1 MPAVRRIGVVAE
13 QRGVPAVIAV
23 TRSGGGPENPGGLNT
38 VVMKA
43 VERAIYTPDRIRRLV
58 SGVPFFNEILRQDA
72 AQFDVLLE
80 RCELLEAGSGDVVI
94 RQGGSDSGLY
104 FLLRGQ
110 LAVLADASPGP
121 GTAPKVL
128 NHISPGEVFG
138 TLSMLR
144 DTPRT
149 ATICVDAATR
159 EAVLARIDFVF
170 FSNITDF
177 SVFTLPTKL
186 AFYHMV
192 VHNIRWTLEVNRMQE
207 PHHEV
212 VSLLRKVPVF
222 SGERG
227 SQAELVALHQQAHI
241 LADLL
246 CRWNGTPASTG
257 ALG

>member
-1 MPAVRRIGVVAE
+1 
-13 QRGVPAVIAV
+13 
-23 TRSGGGPENPGGLNT
+23 
-38 VVMKA
+38 MKA
-43 VERAIYTPDRIRRLV
+43 VDRAVYTADRIRRLV
-58 SGVPFFNEILRQDA
+58 SGVPFFNEVLRQDA

-80 RCELLEAGSGDVVI
+80 RCELLAAGSGDEVI
-94 RQGGSDSGLY
+94 RQGDSDSGLY

-110 LAVLADASPGP
+110 LAVLADMAVTPD
-121 GTAPKVL
+121 TAQKVL

-144 DTPRT
+144 NTPRT
-149 ATICVDAATR
+149 ATICVDTATR

-177 SVFTLPTKL
+177 SVFSMQTKL

-192 VHNIRWTLEVNRMQE
+192 VHNIRWTLEVNRMHE

-212 VSLLRKVPVF
+212 VPLLRKVPVF

-227 SQAELVALHQQAHI
+227 SQAELAALHQQAHM
-241 LADLL
+241 LAELL
-246 CRWNGTPASTG
+246 CRWNGTPVSAG

>member
-1 MPAVRRIGVVAE
+1 MPAVT
-13 QRGVPAVIAV
+13 AV
-23 TRSGGGPENPGGLNT
+23 TSPGGGSENPGGLNT

-43 VERAIYTPDRIRRLV
+43 VDRVVYTPDRIRRLV
-58 SGVPFFNEILRQDA
+58 SGVPFFNEVLRQDA

-94 RQGGSDSGLY
+94 RQGDSDSGLY

-110 LAVLADASPGP
+110 LAVLADAS
-121 GTAPKVL
+121 TASDTVRKVL

-192 VHNIRWTLEVNRMQE
+192 VHNIRWTLEVNRMHE

-227 SQAELVALHQQAHI
+227 SLGELAALHEQAHV

-246 CRWNGTPASTG
+246 CRWNDTPVPTG